1 MGVED
6 EEAASSKG
14 ERPRPAGCVTHLAWH
29 SSKIFEPRKTRMD
42 AKEEMNLNVEE
53 DELASS

>member
-1 MGVED
+1 MKSRLLQKGSARIPL
-6 EEAASSKG
+6 AASRILRG
-14 ERPRPAGCVTHLAWH
+14 V

-42 AKEEMNLNVEE
+42 AKEGMNLNVEE